1 MDVQATKIV
10 SFDPT
15 DITLQLYRESRRGA
29 ADFQTE
35 PNCVP
40 QHLRIHQITADHQR
54 IALPAPVEQ
63 TKPLAQSLLERMA
76 IRFYPP
82 TPLSAAQLGTILK
95 AAILGDQQDWPHEE
109 EAGVGLQLMAVAWR
123 VEGIEPAVYSYDPKS
138 HELAYVGPAPDPKEA
153 TSLALQAEFAAA
165 PVLIF
170 VTGNLAAACERYGSW
185 GHRQLLLRAGAAGLR
200 LWLASIGVGLAGT
213 VFAGFLPRAAHRFAG
228 VDGYL
233 QASLLAYSVGNLPY
247 QATSGGSA
255 NSLSQQGK
263 EKLKPNS

>member
-1 MDVQATKIV
+1 MNVQATNTV

-15 DITLQLYRESRRGA
+15 DIMLRLYRESRRGA
-29 ADFQTE
+29 ADFQKA
-35 PNCVP
+35 PNRVP
-40 QHLRIHQITADHQR
+40 DHLRIHQVNGEHQR
-54 IALPAPVEQ
+54 IALPEPIEE
-63 TKPLAQSLLERMA
+63 TKTLSLSLLERTA
-76 IRFYPP
+76 IRFYAP
-82 TPLSAAQLGTILK
+82 TPLTAAQLGTILK

-109 EAGVGLQLMAVAWR
+109 DAGVGLQLLTVAWR
-123 VEGIEPAVYSYDPKS
+123 VEGIEPAVYSYHPQS

-153 TSLALQAEFAAA
+153 TSLALQAEFASA

-185 GHRQLLLRAGAAGLR
+185 GHRQLLLRAGAAGQR

-233 QASLLAYSVGNLPY
+233 QASLLAYSVGNLSYP
-247 QATSGGSA
+247 AMSGGTLNGSTHER
-255 NSLSQQGK
+255 K
-263 EKLKPNS
+263 EGFKPNT